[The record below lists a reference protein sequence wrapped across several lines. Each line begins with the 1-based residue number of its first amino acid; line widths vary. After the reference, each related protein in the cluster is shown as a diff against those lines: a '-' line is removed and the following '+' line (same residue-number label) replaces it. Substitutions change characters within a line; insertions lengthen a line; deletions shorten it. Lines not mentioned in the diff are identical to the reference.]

1 MSRSIS
7 VVIHPK
13 KGRDV
18 NEVCGDVKEL
28 SEFMGVE
35 LAFEM
40 NGVTIDTN
48 NKSIDEMVAS
58 YVKVR

>member
-1 MSRSIS
+1 MARSIS
-7 VVIHPK
+7 VTIHPK

-18 NEVCGDVKEL
+18 REVCGDVKEL

-35 LAFEM
+35 LAFQM

-48 NKSIDEMVAS
+48 NQSIDEMVAS